1 MSKYKNI
8 FILKGGMLVA
18 ALVGNDIR
26 STVDMDTTIKKYPV
40 TLDSIKN
47 VFDLILSIDLDDGIT
62 MTIKLPPLRASSTE
76 RFNAR
81 LYLLMFSGVDS
92 SVLYS

>member
-26 STVDMDTTIKKYPV
+26 STVDMDTTIKTYPV

-47 VFDLILSIDLDDGIT
+47 AFDFINR
-62 MTIKLPPLRASSTE
+62 LR
-76 RFNAR
+76 
-81 LYLLMFSGVDS
+81 
-92 SVLYS
+92 